1 VSVRTSSKHRR
12 EPTSL
17 LKNYQAQ
24 LRQSGARTLQDRVAT
39 QSVKLARADAM
50 MARIVEGS
58 FDAVLTVNADL
69 RIETANTGATRTF
82 GFARTDLVGNS
93 VYILIPDFA
102 KMVNEQEGAFAVG
115 QGHRETLARRKSG
128 EAVPVDISISRT
140 SYGAE
145 QLYIVIVRD
154 ITELREKQ
162 RQLEHQALHDAL
174 TGLPNRVLL
183 GNRLEHALAAATRS
197 GKPVALLLLDLDRF
211 KEVNDTLGHHTGD
224 LLLQEVAERLSSPL
238 RTSDTVARLGGD
250 EFAVLLPAVEGE
262 NQALELAGRLASV
275 FLQPFEVLQDLRID
289 VGCSI
294 GVAMFPAHS
303 EEAAKLMQCA
313 DVAMYA
319 AKVGPDKVVLYDADK
334 DTNSVRQLTLSG
346 ELRSAIANRRLTMEF
361 QPKLH
366 LASRTVKSVEA
377 LARWRHPTLG
387 TVPPDEFICHA
398 EQTGLI
404 RPLTE
409 WTFEETLNQLST
421 WHSQGMR
428 VGAAVNLSARML
440 HDVDVITMISRLLAS
455 TGIPPEALTLEIT
468 ESAIVLDPKRAFE
481 NVELLAGLGVRL
493 SIDDFGTGYSS
504 LAMLQQLPLKEL
516 KIDKSFV
523 NKMTEDEAAM
533 IIVRSTIDL
542 AHNLGLEV
550 VAEGVETEEQIE
562 ALARLDCDMAQGYFI
577 AHALEAGRFG
587 EWYRANLLLR
597 PQQNNSASGSQG
609 ASADFV
615 SIARPQDT
623 TPITHSSFQPAFGQ
637 QR

>member
-1 VSVRTSSKHRR
+1 MSALSHSRIRR
-12 EPTSL
+12 GQPSL
-17 LKNYQAQ
+17 LKSFQAQ
-24 LRQSGARTLQDRVAT
+24 LRQNSDVSLRERVAAQT
-39 QSVKLARADAM
+39 VKLARADAI

-58 FDAVLTVNADL
+58 FDAVVTVNQHQL
-69 RIETANTGATRTF
+69 IETVNDGTSRTF
-82 GFARTDLVGNS
+82 GFARADLIGKPISLLV
-93 VYILIPDFA
+93 PDFA
-102 KMVNEQEGAFAVG
+102 QMIDEQEGAFAVG
-115 QGHRETLARRKSG
+115 RGHTETQALRRGG

-145 QLYIVIVRD
+145 RLYIVIIRD

-162 RQLEHQALHDAL
+162 SQLEYQALHDSL

-183 GNRLEHALAAATRS
+183 GNRLEHALAAATRT
-197 GKPVALLLLDLDRF
+197 GKPVALLLLDLNRF

-224 LLLQEVAERLSSPL
+224 LLLQEVATRLSRPL
-238 RTSDTVARLGGD
+238 RSADTVARLGGD
-250 EFAVLLPAVEGE
+250 EFAVLLPAVDSVA
-262 NQALELAGRLASV
+262 QALELASRLSAV
-275 FLQPFEVLQDLRID
+275 FRQPFEVLQDLRID

-294 GVAMFPAHS
+294 GVAMFPEHS

-319 AKVGPDKVVLYDADK
+319 AKVGTDDVVLYDPQK

-346 ELRSAIANRRLTMEF
+346 ELRQAIAERLLTMEF

-404 RPLTE
+404 RPLTD
-409 WTFEETLNQLST
+409 WTFEATLQQLAQ
-421 WHSQGMR
+421 WRSQGMAI
-428 VGAAVNLSARML
+428 GAAVNLSARML
-440 HDVDVITMISRLLAS
+440 HDVEVIAVVSRLLERY
-455 TGIPPEALTLEIT
+455 GIAPQALTLEIT

-481 NVELLAGLGVRL
+481 NVQKLADIGVRL

-504 LAMLQQLPLKEL
+504 LAMLQQLPLNEL
-516 KIDKSFV
+516 KIDKTFV
-523 NKMTEDEAAM
+523 AKMIEDQAAM

-562 ALARLDCDMAQGYFI
+562 ALARLKCDMAQGYFI

-587 EWYRANLLLR
+587 EWYRANMLLR
-597 PQQNNSASGSQG
+597 SQEREIPVRQ
-609 ASADFV
+609 SV
-615 SIARPQDT
+615 QVNIARPAGT
-623 TPITHSSFQPAFGQ
+623 IPVTHPSFLSPFG
-637 QR
+637 RAR